1 MTKTINF
8 RSVFEIEKYLIR
20 YRQEH
25 KYDVIGK
32 LLFLSLDDIRGAE
45 QIDYKFQFEFMKFKN
60 HLNQI
65 LKKKD
70 LLLSFKSLLESDIFF
85 NTSLD
90 LVSHIELKHSHLP
103 VDIFTDIISQNTS
116 IPHVI
121 ISPRHYF
128 KRGIAG
134 VSNLLHNIYRDLT
147 VFKPFN
153 CAFTT
158 DSKCHN
164 LERNQT
170 LLVYAYATLALQL
183 QDHNDKPQT
192 KPNSK
197 MQILHTYLDNFL
209 YVLQQDFFEVA
220 LNNECLTESDRIA
233 FGKINVLRII
243 VGHLIN

>member
-1 MTKTINF
+1 M
-8 RSVFEIEKYLIR
+8 YLIR

-25 KYDVIGK
+25 AYDILGK
-32 LLFLSLDDIRGAE
+32 LLFLSLDDIRAAE
-45 QIDYKFQFEFMKFKN
+45 QINSKFHFDFMKFKD
-60 HLNQI
+60 HLNEI

-70 LLLSFKSLLESDIFF
+70 ILKSFESLLRSDIFF
-85 NTSLD
+85 ESALE
-90 LVSHIELKHSHLP
+90 LVSHIDLKHSHLP
-103 VDIFTDIISQNTS
+103 VEIFTDIISQNTS
-116 IPHVI
+116 IPLVT

-134 VSNLLHNIYRDLT
+134 VKNLLHNIYRDLT
-147 VFKPFN
+147 VFKPLN

-158 DSKCHN
+158 DSKCDN

-170 LLVYAYATLALQL
+170 LLVYAYVTLALQL

-192 KPNSK
+192 KSNSK

-233 FGKINVLRII
+233 FGKIHVLKII